1 MNDVINCIME
11 RRSIRRYKPEQIKAD
26 ELKQILEA
34 GLYAANAG
42 SRQSS
47 FVVVCQNAD
56 IICELGQVKSA
67 AFKGRYSD
75 GERYVSKEQPSIA
88 DDPNIKNAYYDAPTV
103 ITIFT
108 PKDFLFGAYDGS
120 CMATNM
126 SLAAW
131 SLGIGSCFIGAAWEA
146 FACELGQRL
155 LVEWNI
161 PGNYHADIQ
170 LCLGYPLDSTPPK
183 AKPRKDGRIVYA
195 YQMGAGGHHQM
206 ETMKTLVM
214 RVQQETIAKSK

>member
-1 MNDVINCIME
+1 MNEVMNCIME
-11 RRSIRRYKPEQIKAD
+11 RRSIRKYHPEQIKTD
-26 ELKQILEA
+26 ELEQILQA

-47 FVVVCQNAD
+47 FIVVLQNAET
-56 IICELGQVKSA
+56 ILELGKTKSA

-75 GERYVSKEQPSIA
+75 AERYISKEQPSIA

-120 CMATNM
+120 CMAANM

-131 SLGIGSCFIGAAWEA
+131 SLGVGSCFIGSAWEA
-146 FACELGQRL
+146 FACELGQKL
-155 LVEWNI
+155 LKEWEI

-170 LCLGYPLDSTPPK
+170 LCLGYSLDAAPPK
-183 AKPRKDGRIVYA
+183 AKPRKDGRVLFA
-195 YQMGAGGHHQM
+195 M
-206 ETMKTLVM
+206 
-214 RVQQETIAKSK
+214 

>member
-1 MNDVINCIME
+1 MNDVLNCILE
-11 RRSIRRYKPEQIKAD
+11 RRSIRRYRPEQVKPD
-26 ELKQILEA
+26 ELERILQA

-47 FVVVCQNAD
+47 FMVVCQNAD
-56 IICELGQVKSA
+56 TIRELGKVKSA

-75 GERYVSKEQPSIA
+75 AERYVSKEQPSIA

-120 CMATNM
+120 CMAANM

-131 SLGIGSCFIGAAWEA
+131 SLGIGSCFIGSAWEA
-146 FACELGQRL
+146 FACEVGQKL
-155 LVEWNI
+155 LKEWGI

-170 LCLGYPLDSTPPK
+170 LCLGYPLDNTPPK
-183 AKPRKDGRIVYA
+183 AKLRRSGRVAYA
-195 YQMGAGGHHQM
+195 Q
-206 ETMKTLVM
+206 
-214 RVQQETIAKSK
+214 